1 MPRPAARS
9 GAVRGGAAHS
19 APPAV
24 EFTGCFLAFYF
35 SDSVRSQTLHKYY
48 HDVLDYND
56 CVRTDLRLRITPCC
70 ETVQATRAV
79 TRI

>member
-56 CVRTDLRLRITPCC
+56 CVYGFTAPHHSML
-70 ETVQATRAV
+70 
-79 TRI
+79 